1 MVELAE
7 RNRWWF
13 NNVLRLLHSSSSMKV
28 SVIVRDFRCKFISF
42 RLPTSS
48 SLSIAHSSSA
58 AALNLIRR
66 KSFPSFLQ
74 FLFIQTAAGQPDQ
87 TTRTQTRG
95 CPHQLHPI
103 RILLFFLSSSLLL
116 AGGCFIFCM
125 AAASKTRT
133 ECN

>member
-28 SVIVRDFRCKFISF
+28 SVIVRDFRCKFICF

-58 AALNLIRR
+58 AALHLIRR

-74 FLFIQTAAGQPDQ
+74 FLFIQTAAGS
-87 TTRTQTRG
+87 QTR
-95 CPHQLHPI
+95 QLELKLVVVLINFIPSEYY
-103 RILLFFLSSSLLL
+103 SSS
-116 AGGCFIFCM
+116 
-125 AAASKTRT
+125 SPPHYY
-133 ECN
+133 